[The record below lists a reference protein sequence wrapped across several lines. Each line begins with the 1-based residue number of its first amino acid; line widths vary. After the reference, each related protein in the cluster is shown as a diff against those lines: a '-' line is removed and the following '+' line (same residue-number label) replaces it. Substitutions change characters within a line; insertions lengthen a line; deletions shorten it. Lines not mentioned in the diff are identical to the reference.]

1 MRQGINSLADCGMNL
16 YSRSRL
22 NLKTDGSEPST
33 LHIHIL
39 CTFPQFILHLI
50 LNQVCG
56 YNE

>member
-1 MRQGINSLADCGMNL
+1 MRQGIHSLADCGMNL
-16 YSRSRL
+16 YSRSRF

-39 CTFPQFILHLI
+39 CTFPQSILHLI

-56 YNE
+56 

>member
-1 MRQGINSLADCGMNL
+1 MNL

-39 CTFPQFILHLI
+39 CTFPQSILHSYLI
-50 LNQVCG
+50 KSVGRTNDFPIWAA
-56 YNE
+56 